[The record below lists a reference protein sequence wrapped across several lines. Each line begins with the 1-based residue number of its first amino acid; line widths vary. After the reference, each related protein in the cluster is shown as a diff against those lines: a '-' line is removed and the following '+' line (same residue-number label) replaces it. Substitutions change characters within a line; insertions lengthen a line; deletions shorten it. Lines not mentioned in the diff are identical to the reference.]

1 MGQSILVVEDE
12 EAVRRFLG
20 VQLSKLGY
28 EVLEAEDGEK
38 ALLQLGRKHFD
49 LIISDIMMPK
59 KDGWQLMREI
69 KESSKT
75 RDIPVVVL
83 TAKTDDTDMLKAYGC
98 GAAYYIPKPFTMAQ
112 LLYGIQLLSN
122 TDQAGKL
129 TGTACIFDDVETG
142 PTH

>member
-12 EAVRRFLG
+12 EVVRRFLG
-20 VQLSKLGY
+20 VQLSKLGH

-38 ALLQLGRKHFD
+38 ALFQLGLKHFD
-49 LIISDIMMPK
+49 LIISDIVMPN

-69 KESSKT
+69 QESPKT
-75 RDIPVVVL
+75 RAIPVIVL
-83 TAKTDDTDMLKAYGC
+83 TAKIEDTDMLKAYGC

-112 LLYGIQLLSN
+112 LLYGIQLISSI
-122 TDQAGKL
+122 DQAGKP
-129 TGTACIFDDVETG
+129 TGSACILDDVETG